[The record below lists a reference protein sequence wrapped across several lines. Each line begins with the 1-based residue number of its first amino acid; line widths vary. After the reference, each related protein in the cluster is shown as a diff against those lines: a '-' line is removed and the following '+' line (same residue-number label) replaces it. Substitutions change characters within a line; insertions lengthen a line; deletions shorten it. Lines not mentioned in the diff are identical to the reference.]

1 MTENNEEKN
10 NYIKPI
16 EYIYDVVEQK
26 LVINEDIIKKN
37 NIDSYYISDKGNLIG
52 LIPKTSNVI
61 IIEDEFIKFD
71 KNTRLLYGK
80 NNIIYL
86 DPKKIE
92 STNNPPLYNRT
103 NKFLNN
109 LSK

>member
-1 MTENNEEKN
+1 MTDNNEERN
-10 NYIKPI
+10 NYTKPI

-26 LVINEDIIKKN
+26 LVINCDIDKK
-37 NIDSYYISDKGNLIG
+37 NIDSYYISAKGNLIG

-61 IIEDEFIKFD
+61 IIEDAFIKFD

-92 STNNPPLYNRT
+92 STNNPPLNSRT